1 MELQEYLYEL
11 QEDLRRQEQEFF
23 NGDLTTSFYPE
34 RVFAER
40 VMQWM
45 AEEGMTGEPEPCHYE
60 AQISGGSVRLSG
72 YAFSGEESE
81 DEAPEQLDL
90 FVTLYEAGSQL
101 ASISSADIHKAA
113 GQAYR
118 FVRLS
123 ETGKI
128 NPDPVH
134 PVSALVG
141 LIRQHGRSLECVR
154 IHVLSNG
161 QRASRSRFA
170 PTDDNGRRV
179 LLDVMDIERIY
190 NQFGGGS
197 SRSEVLLT
205 FPVPLPCVPIPDEKA
220 GYDCVLTAIPG
231 ESLRALY
238 EEHGSRVLESNV
250 RSFLGDRVKVNK
262 GIVDT
267 LQTSPQNFIA
277 YNNGVVVIVDEV
289 GYAQADNGMAGI
301 SWLRGIQ
308 IVNGGQTTASLY
320 FSRKK
325 HAAGIDLGKVRV
337 AAKIIQL
344 GDGDE
349 QSRQEFTASISK
361 YANSQNSIKTSD
373 LSANHPWHIELEKL
387 AEKQYCPD
395 GHTRWYYERSSGSYQ
410 VMLRRE
416 GTTPARLK
424 QLKQQIPASHRLTK
438 TDLIKYLTAWEQK
451 PWRASL
457 GGQKNYDA
465 FMMEIEGRPMPDVAD
480 YKRLIA
486 LAILFISAQKLI
498 RKRFKAYQGNI
509 TCYTISMLARQFG
522 EKLALEQIWQ
532 KQAISAELGEQLEAW
547 ADEVRHLL
555 DQSASG
561 RMISEWAK
569 KPGCWDYMQVHLLS
583 LPSRKIAELK
593 Q

>member
-1 MELQEYLYEL
+1 MGLQEYLHEL
-11 QEDLRRQEQEFF
+11 QDDLRRQEQEFF
-23 NGDLTTSFYPE
+23 NGDSTASFYPE

-45 AEEGMTGEPEPCHYE
+45 AEEGMTGEPEYCHYE
-60 AQISGGSVRLSG
+60 AQIGNGLVRLSG
-72 YAFSGEESE
+72 YALSGDETE

-90 FVTLYEAGSQL
+90 FVTLYDTGSHL
-101 ASISSADIHKAA
+101 ASISSADIRKAA
-113 GQAYR
+113 EQAYR

-123 ETGKI
+123 ETGKV

-134 PVSALVG
+134 PVSALVE
-141 LIRQHGRSLECVR
+141 LIRRHGRSLECVR
-154 IHVLSNG
+154 VHVLSNG
-161 QRASRSRFA
+161 QRASRSKFA
-170 PTDDNGRRV
+170 PMDDNGRRV
-179 LLDVMDIERIY
+179 LLDIMDIERIY
-190 NQFGGGS
+190 NQFGGGGN
-197 SRSEVLLT
+197 RSEVLLT
-205 FPVPLPCVPIPDEKA
+205 FPVPLPCVPIPDEEA

-238 EEHGSRVLESNV
+238 EEHGSRVLEGNV

-262 GIVDT
+262 GIVET
-267 LQTSPQNFIA
+267 LQSSPQNFIA

-289 GYAQADNGMAGI
+289 GYAQADAGVAGI
-301 SWLRGIQ
+301 SWLRGVQ

-325 HAAGIDLGKVRV
+325 HAGIDLSKVRV

-349 QSRQEFTASISK
+349 QARQEFTASISK

-373 LSANHPWHIELEKL
+373 LSANHPWHVELERL
-387 AEKQYCPD
+387 AEQQYCPD
-395 GHTRWYYERSSGSYQ
+395 GQTRWYYERSAGSYQ
-410 VMLRRE
+410 VMLKRE
-416 GTTPARLK
+416 GGTQARLK

-438 TDLIKYLTAWEQK
+438 TDLIKYLTTWEQK

-457 GGQKNYDA
+457 GGQKNHDA
-465 FMMEIEGRPMPDVAD
+465 FMTDIEVRAMPDTAE
-480 YKRLIA
+480 YKRLVA
-486 LAILFISAQKLI
+486 LAILFISAQKRI

-522 EKLALEQIWQ
+522 ERLALEQIWQ
-532 KQAISAELGEQLEAW
+532 KQAISAELGEQLEIW

-555 DQSASG
+555 NDSAGG

-569 KPGCWDYMQVHLLS
+569 KPGCWEYMQVHPLS
-583 LPSRKIAELK
+583 QPSHKIAEWK
-593 Q
+593 